1 MPKQQNTTQ
10 KAALPLRGSRF
21 FYRAAGSAYKNRLPT
36 ALTSIQAAIPQ
47 RVGSTAASAVHLRLP
62 VSFLMVISVVAQG
75 QCISEKSMVQRAV
88 TEQRIAWTLVV
99 VFCRKDKLFSC
110 GRATTRML
118 RSSGYG
124 QQRTDTPLLHRLV
137 IVHFM

>member
-88 TEQRIAWTLVV
+88 TEVQPLARN
-99 VFCRKDKLFSC
+99 SS
-110 GRATTRML
+110 RMAA
-118 RSSGYG
+118 
-124 QQRTDTPLLHRLV
+124 RLV
-137 IVHFM
+137 GSCSVPCDR